1 MPSLFTFLNLLQA
14 YKHLKL
20 LSTGSDLLD
29 GGTILLP
36 EIVTVYW
43 PLGSQSE
50 HSDRTQKRPFYGPRD
65 PVSAPYDSMKT

>member
-43 PLGSQSE
+43 PLGSQS
-50 HSDRTQKRPFYGPRD
+50 GPSGWGITLRAC
-65 PVSAPYDSMKT
+65 SAAEWMRSRNAVV

>member
-43 PLGSQSE
+43 PLGSQSG
-50 HSDRTQKRPFYGPRD
+50 HSDFGITPTAR
-65 PVSAPYDSMKT
+65 AAAE